1 MLFLV
6 TIFTLWFY
14 NFIKTMEKRKKAD
27 DIFLREKKTEEKQ
40 NGVTIMISVDGNGT
54 AFPVKLDFE
63 KESQD

>member
-1 MLFLV
+1 
-6 TIFTLWFY
+6 
-14 NFIKTMEKRKKAD
+14 MEKRKKAD

-40 NGVTIMISVDGNGT
+40 NSVTIMISVDGNGT